1 MPAMAT
7 VNGTR
12 KEPDYTAERRVMI
25 RTQLQ
30 RRGITDR
37 RVLQAMRE
45 VPRHAFVP
53 PEWRHEAYSDR
64 PLPIAD
70 DQTISQP
77 YMVAIMTQSLALQGH
92 ERVLEVGTGSG
103 YQVAVLSRLAAQVY
117 SIEYFPDLAETAR
130 AVLQRLG
137 YTNVQ
142 VMTGDG
148 GLGLPAHAPYHG
160 ILVAAA
166 APHVPQ
172 SLLGQLAEGGRLV
185 IPVGSVASQELLI
198 ITRHGD
204 DYPQARSVP
213 CRFVPLLGQEGW
225 AEG

>member
-1 MPAMAT
+1 MAT

-12 KEPDYTAERRVMI
+12 QEPDYTTARLTMI

-30 RRGITDR
+30 RRGITDQ
-37 RVLQAMRE
+37 RVLHAMRE

-53 PEWRHEAYSDR
+53 IEWRHEAYSDR
-64 PLPIAD
+64 PLPIGE

-92 ERVLEVGTGSG
+92 EQVLEVGTGSG
-103 YQVAVLSRLAAQVY
+103 YQAAILSRLVAHVY
-117 SIEYFPDLAETAR
+117 TIEYFPTLAENAR
-130 AVLQRLG
+130 ATLQRLG
-137 YTNVQ
+137 YSNVQ
-142 VMTGDG
+142 VITGDG
-148 GLGLPAHAPYHG
+148 SLGLPAHAPYQG

-172 SLLGQLAEGGRLV
+172 PVLAQLADGGRLV
-185 IPVGSVASQELLI
+185 IPVGSITSQELLI
-198 ITRHGD
+198 VTRHQD
-204 DYPQARSVP
+204 DYTQVRSVP

-225 AEG
+225 ADA

>member
-1 MPAMAT
+1 MAT

-12 KEPDYTAERRVMI
+12 KEPDYTAERLVMI
-25 RTQLQ
+25 RAQLQ
-30 RRGITDR
+30 RRGITDT

-103 YQVAVLSRLAAQVY
+103 YQAAVLSRLAAQVY
-117 SIEYFPDLAETAR
+117 SIEYFPNLAETAR

-172 SLLGQLAEGGRLV
+172 SLLGQLAEGGRMA

-225 AEG
+225 TEG

>member
-1 MPAMAT
+1 MAT
-7 VNGTR
+7 VNGMR
-12 KEPDYTAERRVMI
+12 KEPDYTAERHVMI
-25 RTQLQ
+25 RAQLQ
-30 RRGITDR
+30 RRGITDT
-37 RVLQAMRE
+37 RVLQAMQE

-70 DQTISQP
+70 AQTISQP
-77 YMVAIMTQSLALQGH
+77 YMVAIMTQSLVLQGH

-103 YQVAVLSRLAAQVY
+103 YQAAVLSRLAAHVY
-117 SIEYFPDLAETAR
+117 TIEYFRALAERSRTI
-130 AVLQRLG
+130 LQRLG

-142 VMTGDG
+142 VITGDG
-148 GLGLPAHAPYHG
+148 GLGLPAYAPYHG

-172 SLLGQLAEGGRLV
+172 SLLAQLAEGGRLV
-185 IPVGSVASQELLI
+185 IPVGSATSQELLI

-204 DYPQARSVP
+204 GYSQLRSVP

>member
-1 MPAMAT
+1 MAT

-103 YQVAVLSRLAAQVY
+103 YQAAVLSRLAAQVY

-172 SLLGQLAEGGRLV
+172 SLLGQLAEGGRLA

-213 CRFVPLLGQEGW
+213 CRFVPLLGREGW
-225 AEG
+225 TEG

>member
-1 MPAMAT
+1 MAT

-12 KEPDYTAERRVMI
+12 KEPDYTAERLVMI
-25 RTQLQ
+25 RAQLQ
-30 RRGITDR
+30 RRGITDT

-53 PEWRHEAYSDR
+53 PEWRREAYSDR
-64 PLPIAD
+64 PLPIAN

-77 YMVAIMTQSLALQGH
+77 YMVAIMTQSLMLQGH
-92 ERVLEVGTGSG
+92 EHVLEVGTGSG
-103 YQVAVLSRLAAQVY
+103 YQAAVLSRLVAQVY
-117 SIEYFPDLAETAR
+117 TIEYFPNLAKRAR
-130 AVLQRLG
+130 AILQRLG
-137 YTNVQ
+137 HTNVQ
-142 VMTGDG
+142 VITGDG
-148 GLGLPAHAPYHG
+148 GLGLAAYAPYHG

-172 SLLGQLAEGGRLV
+172 SLLGQLAEGGHLV
-185 IPVGSVASQELLI
+185 IPVGSITSQELLI

-204 DYPQARSVP
+204 DYPQARSVS

-225 AEG
+225 ADA

>member
-12 KEPDYTAERRVMI
+12 KEPDYTAE
-25 RTQLQ
+25 

-64 PLPIAD
+64 PLPIAN

-172 SLLGQLAEGGRLV
+172 SLLGQLAEGGRMA

-225 AEG
+225 TEG

>member
-1 MPAMAT
+1 MAT
-7 VNGTR
+7 VNGTS
-12 KEPDYTAERRVMI
+12 KEPDYTTARLTMI
-25 RTQLQ
+25 RAQLQ
-30 RRGITDR
+30 RRGLTDT

-53 PEWRHEAYSDR
+53 VEWQHEAYSDR

-92 ERVLEVGTGSG
+92 ECVLEVGTGSG
-103 YQVAVLSRLAAQVY
+103 YQAAVLSRLAARVY
-117 SIEYFPDLAETAR
+117 TIEYFPTLAEKAR
-130 AVLQRLG
+130 AMLQRLG

-142 VMTGDG
+142 VIIGDG
-148 GLGLPAHAPYHG
+148 SRGLPAHAPYQG

-172 SLLGQLAEGGRLV
+172 AMRAQLAEGGRLV
-185 IPVGSVASQELLI
+185 IPVGSITNQDLLI
-198 ITRHGD
+198 VTRHQD
-204 DYPQARSVP
+204 SYTQVRSVP

-225 AEG
+225 ADA

>member
-1 MPAMAT
+1 MAT

-12 KEPDYTAERRVMI
+12 KEPDYTAACLTMI
-25 RTQLQ
+25 RAQLQ
-30 RRGITDR
+30 RRGITDT

-53 PEWRHEAYSDR
+53 VEWRHEAYSDR

-70 DQTISQP
+70 EQTISQP

-92 ERVLEVGTGSG
+92 ECVLEVGTGSG
-103 YQVAVLSRLAAQVY
+103 YQAAVLSRLVAHVY
-117 SIEYFPDLAETAR
+117 TIEYFPTLAESAR
-130 AVLQRLG
+130 AMLQRLG

-142 VMTGDG
+142 VITADG
-148 GLGLPAHAPYHG
+148 SLGLPAHAPYQG

-172 SLLGQLAEGGRLV
+172 PMLAQLAEGGRLV
-185 IPVGSVASQELLI
+185 IPVGSRTTQDLLI
-198 ITRHGD
+198 VTRHND
-204 DYPQARSVP
+204 SYTQERSVP

-225 AEG
+225 ADA

>member
-1 MPAMAT
+1 MAT
-7 VNGTR
+7 VNGMR
-12 KEPDYTAERRVMI
+12 QEPDYTAERRAMI

-53 PEWRHEAYSDR
+53 LEWRHEAYSDR
-64 PLPIAD
+64 PLPIAA

-92 ERVLEVGTGSG
+92 EHVLEIGTGSG
-103 YQVAVLSRLAAQVY
+103 YQAAVLSRLAAQVY
-117 SIEYFPDLAETAR
+117 TIEYFPDLAERAR
-130 AVLQRLG
+130 AILRHLG
-137 YTNVQ
+137 YANVQ
-142 VMTGDG
+142 VSTGDG
-148 GLGLPAHAPYHG
+148 GLGLPASAPYHG

-172 SLLGQLAEGGRLV
+172 PLLTQLAEGGRLV
-185 IPVGSVASQELLI
+185 IPVGSVTSQELFI
-198 ITRHGD
+198 ITHHGD
-204 DYPQARSVP
+204 AYTQERSVP

-225 AEG
+225 ADA

>member
-1 MPAMAT
+1 MAT
-7 VNGTR
+7 VNGTS
-12 KEPDYTAERRVMI
+12 KEPDYTAERLVMI
-25 RTQLQ
+25 RAQLQ
-30 RRGITDR
+30 RRGLTDTR
-37 RVLQAMRE
+37 ILQAMRE

-53 PEWRHEAYSDR
+53 AEWRHQAYSDR

-77 YMVAIMTQSLALQGH
+77 YMVAIMTQSLMLQGH
-92 ERVLEVGTGSG
+92 ECVLEVGTGSG
-103 YQVAVLSRLAAQVY
+103 YQAAVLSRLAAQVY
-117 SIEYFPDLAETAR
+117 TIEYFPNLAKRAR
-130 AVLQRLG
+130 AILQRLG

-142 VMTGDG
+142 VITGDG
-148 GLGLPAHAPYHG
+148 GLGLPAYAPYHG

-166 APHVPQ
+166 APHIPQ
-172 SLLGQLAEGGRLV
+172 ALLGQMAEGGHLV
-185 IPVGSVASQELLI
+185 IPVGSITSQELMI

-204 DYPQARSVP
+204 DYPQTRSVS

>member
-1 MPAMAT
+1 MVT

-12 KEPDYTAERRVMI
+12 KEPDYTAERLVMI
-25 RTQLQ
+25 RGQLQ
-30 RRGITDR
+30 RRGITDT
-37 RVLQAMRE
+37 RVLQAMQE

-70 DQTISQP
+70 NQTISQP
-77 YMVAIMTQSLALQGH
+77 YMVAIMTQSLGLQGH

-103 YQVAVLSRLAAQVY
+103 YQAAVLSRLAAHVY
-117 SIEYFPDLAETAR
+117 TMEYFRALAERAR
-130 AVLQRLG
+130 AILQRLG

-142 VMTGDG
+142 VITGDG
-148 GLGLPAHAPYHG
+148 GPGLPMHAPYHG

-172 SLLGQLAEGGRLV
+172 PLLTQLAEGGRLV
-185 IPVGSVASQELLI
+185 IPVGSATSQELLI
-198 ITRHGD
+198 ITRRGD
-204 DYPQARSVP
+204 GYAQLRSVP
-213 CRFVPLLGQEGW
+213 CRFVPLLGREGW
-225 AEG
+225 ADA

>member
-1 MPAMAT
+1 MAT

-25 RTQLQ
+25 RAQLQ
-30 RRGITDR
+30 RRGITDT

-103 YQVAVLSRLAAQVY
+103 YQAAVLSRLAAQVY
-117 SIEYFPDLAETAR
+117 SIEYFPNLAETAR

-172 SLLGQLAEGGRLV
+172 SLLGQLAEGGRMA

-225 AEG
+225 TEG

>member
-1 MPAMAT
+1 MAT

-64 PLPIAD
+64 PLPIAN

-103 YQVAVLSRLAAQVY
+103 YQAAVLSRLAAQVY

>member
-1 MPAMAT
+1 MAT

-12 KEPDYTAERRVMI
+12 KEPDYTAERRGMI
-25 RTQLQ
+25 RAQLQ
-30 RRGITDR
+30 RRGITDT

-64 PLPIAD
+64 PLPIAN

-172 SLLGQLAEGGRLV
+172 SLLGQLAEGGRMA

-213 CRFVPLLGQEGW
+213 CRFVPLLGREGW
-225 AEG
+225 TEG